1 MPSEIVCDT
10 KGNIFELQLWE
21 DIKKDCGYTD
31 DNKGYIYGWHSFDND
46 RQIIDCNWF
55 KTEKDRT
62 KFIEENEDE
71 L

>member
-31 DNKGYIYGWHSFDND
+31 DNKGYKYGCHSIDND
-46 RQIIDCNWF
+46 GQIIDCNWF

-71 L
+71 